1 MTGKVRALDGN
12 LLHVNASS
20 GFSVF
25 GLFPVDTAELRS
37 AERLTLFHLTN
48 TQATGMRFGNA
59 SLDRLENWGET
70 PFLAKHGTAS
80 VVLNLP
86 GNWKIHALDTAG
98 NRIGEVT
105 AFKMQYGFRLELDNF
120 RFKGVVFAYELVK
133 E

>member
-1 MTGKVRALDGN
+1 M
-12 LLHVNASS
+12 
-20 GFSVF
+20 
-25 GLFPVDTAELRS
+25 
-37 AERLTLFHLTN
+37 
-48 TQATGMRFGNA
+48 
-59 SLDRLENWGET
+59 
-70 PFLAKHGTAS
+70 
-80 VVLNLP
+80 LNLP